1 MSVAYHQSC
10 GLDTAFALAYDNLTY
25 WVIYRYLLDI
35 CQWEDSDASRGTA
48 QVPEHALLLLGTPVW
63 EWADTTLSIPSQK
76 GQALLWYCAAQPQR
90 MFTRAHVA
98 GLLWGTFSETD
109 SRNSLNTT
117 LTRLR
122 RMVPILPL
130 RFSGD
135 LIGWDPLSLVHVDAH
150 LFLELTGGLSD
161 SAAVPG
167 TRLRDHMDSA
177 MALWRGSFLEGI
189 DFSDADGFMQW
200 LAAERQAWD
209 RRVLRV
215 LERAVG
221 IYEVAGIWHTVIDRA
236 HTALSI
242 DLRQE
247 RFHRAIMLAYQR
259 IGDRAAALGQYAV
272 CRDVLRSEL
281 GVEPTH
287 ETTALADQILG
298 RPSRDTVAWP
308 AVDATTPAALE
319 AAAALTVEDPFI
331 GREMELQSFLDHLA
345 DAQPGLPIG
354 VMVSGE
360 PGIGK
365 TRFTAEAAAALKADG
380 SLRGAAWVVLQ
391 GECHE
396 DFRSLPFSPFAHIIG
411 AAVGQIPEHILSEH
425 AVDLAP
431 LTPLVPSLR
440 RILSPALHQLP
451 SSVMADDQRSLLEA
465 MAHLLDLIPAP
476 SLIVI
481 DDLHNAD
488 PSSLMLVSYLLRH
501 RPSAPFAVLMTARS
515 TQTPP
520 EFALALRR
528 LQRDARL
535 HWIDLGRL
543 SPSAVEQLSEAHL
556 GNEPISAAGSLH
568 SMTGGNPFFL
578 LQTLHALGA
587 LPAAA
592 REAGSLPIS
601 DEARSLVA
609 DRLGRLPPDKVQL
622 LEALSIFPRGGDF
635 EVVARV
641 AGLSEDQAL
650 SALDALLT
658 SQLVEEQAEPDS
670 SRAKIVF
677 SHGLC
682 RYVVLDSLSR
692 ARIIVMHRAAFSA
705 ITAGCAP
712 DELVTSSILEAVFHA
727 TRANLSEQADKLRA
741 SAAARGLS
749 PAPQ

>member
-1 MSVAYHQSC
+1 M
-10 GLDTAFALAYDNLTY
+10 
-25 WVIYRYLLDI
+25 
-35 CQWEDSDASRGTA
+35 
-48 QVPEHALLLLGTPVW
+48 PEHALLLLGTPVW
-63 EWADTTLSIPSQK
+63 EWEDNALSIPSQK

-135 LIGWDPLSLVHVDAH
+135 LMGWDPLSLVQVDVH
-150 LFLELTGGLSD
+150 LFLELTGGIGD

-167 TRLRDHMDSA
+167 TRLRDHIDSA
-177 MALWRGSFLEGI
+177 MALWRGSFLDGI
-189 DFSDADGFMQW
+189 DLTDAEGFMQW
-200 LAAERQAWD
+200 LVSERQAWD
-209 RRVLRV
+209 RRILRV

-221 IYEVAGIWHTVIDRA
+221 IYEVAGIWHSVIDRA

-242 DLRQE
+242 DPRQE

-259 IGDRAAALGQYAV
+259 IGDRAAALGQYAI
-272 CRDVLRSEL
+272 CKDILRSEL
-281 GVEPTH
+281 GVEPHH
-287 ETTALADQILG
+287 ETVALADQILG
-298 RPSRDTVAWP
+298 RSSANAGSFAWP
-308 AVDATTPAALE
+308 E
-319 AAAALTVEDPFI
+319 AATAPPPPDRSHRQREAFI
-331 GREMELQSFLDHLA
+331 GRETELQSFLAQMA

-365 TRFTAEAAAALKADG
+365 TRFAAEASAALAVAAPPN
-380 SLRGAAWVVLQ
+380 GAGWVVLP

-396 DFRSLPFSPFAHIIG
+396 DFRALPFSPFAHIVG
-411 AAVGQIPEHILSEH
+411 AALSHISERVISEH
-425 AVDLAP
+425 AHELAP
-431 LTPLVPSLR
+431 LAPLVPAIR
-440 RILSPALHQLP
+440 RVLSPDVHQLQ
-451 SSVMADDQRSLLEA
+451 SGAMADDQRSLLEA
-465 MAHLLDLIPAP
+465 VAHLLDLIPSP
-476 SLIVI
+476 TLIII

-520 EFALALRR
+520 DFALALRR

-543 SPSAVEQLSEAHL
+543 SISAVQQLCHGLYGDDSIE
-556 GNEPISAAGSLH
+556 AAGSLH

-578 LQTLHALGA
+578 VETLRALKATHASSG
-587 LPAAA
+587 
-592 REAGSLPIS
+592 AGSLPVS
-601 DEARSLVA
+601 DEVRSLVA
-609 DRLGRLPPDKVQL
+609 DRLGRLPSDAIVL

-635 EVVARV
+635 GVVGRV
-641 AGLSEDQAL
+641 AGLSEEQSLA
-650 SALDALLT
+650 ALDVLLT
-658 SQLVEEQAEPDS
+658 AELVEEPREEDPS
-670 SRAKIVF
+670 ETRVMF

-692 ARIIVMHRAAFSA
+692 ARIVVMHRTAFSA
-705 ITAGCAP
+705 ITSGRAP
-712 DELVTSSILEAVFHA
+712 DDLVPSSILEAVFHA
-727 TRANLSEQADKLRA
+727 TRANLSEQAEELRA
-741 SAAARGLS
+741 SAVARGLS
-749 PAPQ
+749 PGPK